1 MALEKRV
8 IVLKSKKKKSKK
20 LFSGFFLE
28 KELDLHNREDSKVR
42 DAIASF
48 EKLYFNEFQQ
58 TPIDFIKTKFQV
70 GSDKEA
76 VEYVYELN
84 AGNIVRLHEHPTVP
98 FSYYYDIL
106 QAEGFFVEESES
118 TELVLENAEFN
129 PDLDTIRIC
138 QRELLR
144 SVNGVSFGKYFREE
158 LDELF
163 PDESFTEG
171 IRKISQKYSEIE
183 FCKYSYEDGFVHF
196 KQQVIGDMMYDLGID
211 LTPAFQIIRSKTFD
225 AGLSPTSATITV
237 YYLMRMLDL
246 FGPELEERSVTG
258 LAKAMKKWL

>member
-1 MALEKRV
+1 MVPEKRV
-8 IVLKSKKKKSKK
+8 IVLKSKKKKCKNS
-20 LFSGFFLE
+20 FSSLFLE
-28 KELDLHNREDSKVR
+28 NELDIYNLDDSNVR
-42 DAIASF
+42 DAIDSF
-48 EKLYFNEFQQ
+48 EKLYFDKFQQ
-58 TPIDFIKTKFQV
+58 TPVDFIKTKYQV
-70 GSDKEA
+70 GSDRDA

-84 AGNIVRLHEHPTVP
+84 AGNIALEHDLPTVP

-106 QAEGFFVEESES
+106 QKDGFFVEEFDTSEP
-118 TELVLENAEFN
+118 TLENNEFK
-129 PDLDTIRIC
+129 PDLDTIKIC

-144 SVNGVSFGKYFREE
+144 FVNDVSFGRYFCDE
-158 LDELF
+158 LNELF
-163 PDESFTEG
+163 PDEAFAEG
-171 IRKISQKYSEIE
+171 IRQISQKHSDIE
-183 FCKYSYEDGFVHF
+183 FCKYSYEDGFAHF
-196 KQQVIGDMMYDLGID
+196 KQQEIGDIMYDLGID